1 MALAEIVVILMRYA
15 ATKEVNLN
23 TEVQKPSIADVLEFK
38 GATMECAIEST
49 PHEETCIYTSVLEG
63 GNLMQKFKDD
73 ELQNMADDGDGQR
86 EQGYPIHATGTY
98 ATVQTPWPRDRKQ
111 GTLQAQQ
118 SSKSLCSGFGVLK
131 NPKLPEM
138 SGSGISTLLF
148 LVFRHSC
155 PLILILTKPYRYS
168 SQTALGNVFALPW
181 QRNQTQSVKVR
192 RYCTVADAPADF
204 SQCPMNGDWRHDK

>member
-1 MALAEIVVILMRYA
+1 MGCV
-15 ATKEVNLN
+15 LN
-23 TEVQKPSIADVLEFK
+23 FRRGGERETLLKMLL
-38 GATMECAIEST
+38 G
-49 PHEETCIYTSVLEG
+49 HERCFPTSLVSCEKSFTHVFFLG
-63 GNLMQKFKDD
+63 
-73 ELQNMADDGDGQR
+73 ELL
-86 EQGYPIHATGTY
+86 TT
-98 ATVQTPWPRDRKQ
+98 QTLCCR
-111 GTLQAQQ
+111 TQ
-118 SSKSLCSGFGVLK
+118 SLRPQLNSKSLCSGFGVLK

-155 PLILILTKPYRYS
+155 PLILILRKPYRYS